1 MYSQIYQLRWQDVID
16 ILFVSY
22 LLFRFYVIF
31 KGTHVLRVLIAI
43 ALLFFL
49 QRIAVLLG
57 LVVTSWAIQGI
68 TAASALLIIVL
79 FTREIRSVFQTR
91 NLGLLLWGFHF
102 KQKETPCDIVAD
114 VVFDFAKERTGALII
129 FPGKEDIRGVIQ
141 KSIKWDGKLSR
152 EMLHTIF
159 EKNSPVHDGAVIVQ
173 GDRITDVS
181 VILPLS
187 TNPNLPNYFGTR
199 HRAAVGLTEV
209 TDALV
214 VVVSEERGVV
224 SISKGGE
231 ITPVSQKDVFVQIL
245 RKHLGLTEQEKEGL
259 RKARLEFAL
268 VGLVSLGLITGTWIS
283 FTKGYDTVLAY
294 NVPIEYTNRPPGLEI
309 METSASF
316 VKVELVGAGPVIRFI
331 KPDQISIRVD
341 LSNAV
346 SGKNTYT
353 ITKDN
358 ITLPPGVT
366 LSKVTPQFLD
376 VFLDEV
382 VEKFLPVQ
390 VDWVGTISK
399 ELLVTKVDLDPSRV
413 RVLGGKKVLEGIETV
428 YTEKV
433 QVEMINSDT
442 IITSRLVL
450 TPASLKLVPGQRE
463 KVNIE
468 VKVISKEDW
477 KEGVDTEEGG

>member
-1 MYSQIYQLRWQDVID
+1 MYQQIYQIRWQDAID

-49 QRIAVLLG
+49 QRIAALLG

-79 FTREIRSVFQTR
+79 FTREIRSVFQAR
-91 NLGLLLWGFHF
+91 NLGLLLWGFTF
-102 KQKETPCDIVAD
+102 KQKETPCDMVAD
-114 VVFDFAKERTGALII
+114 VVFDFAKERTGAILI

-141 KSIKWDGKLSR
+141 KSIRWDGKLSR

-159 EKNSPVHDGAVIVQ
+159 EKNSPVHDGAVIIQ
-173 GDRITDVS
+173 GDRITEVS

-187 TNPNLPNYFGTR
+187 ANPNLPNYFGTR

-231 ITPVSQKDVFVQIL
+231 ITPVSQKEVFVQIL
-245 RKHLGLTEQEKEGL
+245 RKHLGLAAQEKEGL

-283 FTKGYDTVLAY
+283 FTKGYDTVLAF

-309 METSASF
+309 METSVSF
-316 VKVELVGAGPVIRFI
+316 VKVELVGASPVIRFI

-382 VEKFLPVQ
+382 VEKLLPVQ
-390 VDWVGTISK
+390 VDWVGSISK
-399 ELLVTKVDLDPSRV
+399 DILVTKVELEPSRV
-413 RVLGGKKVLEGIETV
+413 RVLGGKKVLETIETL

-433 QVEMINSDT
+433 QSEMVNTDT
-442 IITSRLVL
+442 FITSRLLL
-450 TPASLKLVPGQRE
+450 TPPSLKLAPGQKE
-463 KVNIE
+463 KINIE
-468 VKVISKEDW
+468 VKVINKEDW
-477 KEGVDTEEGG
+477 KESIDKEEGG